1 MLLQRQERMMR
12 MNSIPVKIDDLIGE
26 LEVQIDDTFTY
37 INTQTGEVI
46 TLNREEIMAAEDEIP
61 FEKFPEWQR
70 ENVKQAISIMEDE
83 DGIYVD
89 YTLRNE
95 YNEYEIME
103 EFIGTIDNQLIRDEL
118 YESIQGRGAFRR
130 FKDEIIEHAID
141 RQWYKYKENK
151 IRELVREWCKD
162 NDIEIQE

>member
-1 MLLQRQERMMR
+1 
-12 MNSIPVKIDDLIGE
+12 MNVIPVKIDELIDE

-37 INTQTGEVI
+37 INTRTAEVI
-46 TLNREEIMAAEDEIP
+46 TLTREEIRAAEDEIP
-61 FEKFPEWQR
+61 LEKFPEWQR
-70 ENVKQAISIMEDE
+70 GNIKQAISIMEDE

-130 FKDEIIEHAID
+130 FKDGIIEHDID